1 MQTILTTKNNTHQI
15 NTNEAD
21 VAQWFADSHLTQ
33 THIILRQLNEER
45 FYQPLL
51 GDAENYVILD
61 IGANIGLFSLYAKD
75 SAARIVAVE
84 PTPKTFNMLKKLT
97 AGENKIEPVAVALSG
112 HNGTVDFYINDNPTI
127 NSLVNEVGEKVTV
140 EARTIATLLEE
151 HKLDYVDFVKCDIE
165 GGEMF
170 AITNETIAEVAD
182 RIGFWA
188 VELHQTDSNT
198 GAAWP
203 GNLESNRQRL
213 AEIFRN
219 NGYTTDTV
227 EHDQLLAWK

>member
-21 VAQWFADSHLTQ
+21 VAQWFANSHLTQ

-51 GDAENYVILD
+51 GDANNYVILD

-97 AGENKIEPVAVALSG
+97 AGESKIEPVAVALSG

-170 AITNETIAEVAD
+170 AITNETIAEVSD

-188 VELHQTDSNT
+188 VELHQTDAHT

>member
-1 MQTILTTKNNTHQI
+1 MQTVLTTKDRTHQI
-15 NTNEAD
+15 NTSDRD
-21 VAQWFADSHLTQ
+21 VAAWFANNHLTQ

-51 GDAENYVILD
+51 GEAENYTILD
-61 IGANIGLFSLYAKD
+61 IGANIGLFSLYAQD
-75 SAARIVAVE
+75 SAARIIALE
-84 PTPKTFNMLKKLT
+84 PTPATFKMLQKLT
-97 AGENKIEPVAVALSG
+97 EGESKITPVPMALSG
-112 HNGTVDFYINDNPTI
+112 HNGTVDFYVNNNPTI
-127 NSLVNEVGEKVTV
+127 NSLVNRVGEKVTV
-140 EARTIATLLEE
+140 EARTIATVLKE
-151 HKLDYVDFVKCDIE
+151 HNLDYVDFVKCDIE

-188 VELHQTDSNT
+188 LELHQTDADT

-203 GNLESNRQRL
+203 GNLESNRQKL
-213 AEIFRN
+213 AEVFRN
-219 NGYTTDTV
+219 NGYTVESV